1 MLTEQLKRYDESN
14 IYPFHMPGHKRRICL
29 PKDAYHLDITEIDG
43 FDNLHAASGI
53 LAEEQRRYADLVGA
67 KQSYFLVNGSTC
79 GILAAISATVPRK
92 GTILIA
98 RNSHKSAY
106 NAMYMRQL
114 YAEYV
119 YPEMTHLDIQG
130 MICREQVE
138 AILQTRKNISAV
150 YLTSP
155 TYDGIVSD
163 IASIAQV
170 VHEYNLPLIV
180 DEAHGAHFGMH
191 PMFPQSAVHLGA
203 DLVIQS
209 VHKTLPAFT
218 QSAVLHICSDRV
230 SKEEIE
236 RFLAIY
242 ESSSPS
248 YVLMAGISRARA
260 FLETEG
266 AERFGELEQNLK
278 RFYEKTTNLRA
289 LHVMRTDEFED
300 SRVYAKDLSKIL
312 IRTEGSSING
322 KQLYDLLLKRYGLQL
337 EMCSGEYVTALCTL
351 MDEAEGFE
359 RLADALLEIDA
370 ALENCKGSEYGFV
383 AQMYRKK
390 EQKCAITEALEGK
403 TEILPLKQ
411 ACGRVSASYV
421 YLYPPGIPLLVPGE
435 IIDAEFLED
444 VEKMQMRGL
453 KPEGLYG
460 MDSICNDC
468 KIRVY

>member
-29 PKDAYHLDITEIDG
+29 PKDVYHLDITEIDG

-170 VHEYNLPLIV
+170 VHKYNLPLIV

-300 SRVYAKDLSKIL
+300 SRVYAKDPSKIL

-337 EMCSGEYVTALCTL
+337 EMCSGEY
-351 MDEAEGFE
+351 
-359 RLADALLEIDA
+359 I
-370 ALENCKGSEYGFV
+370 S
-383 AQMYRKK
+383 
-390 EQKCAITEALEGK
+390 
-403 TEILPLKQ
+403 P
-411 ACGRVSASYV
+411 S
-421 YLYPPGIPLLVPGE
+421 
-435 IIDAEFLED
+435 
-444 VEKMQMRGL
+444 
-453 KPEGLYG
+453 
-460 MDSICNDC
+460 
-468 KIRVY
+468 